1 MPSKEE
7 KIMRKTMLF
16 SGSSLAMVCLA
27 PWLASAQ
34 PAPNNTGNPGA
45 QPQAQA
51 QGQGQGQGQGGKPSA
66 GQRAGASDKP
76 GQQAQG
82 QRQVAETCMRDLTA
96 FSERMDKEGYW
107 LSGYRQGFGWNTPG
121 RLGMDGARTT
131 MAPANTPAGTATTSG
146 TNNRGAAASGTGAS
160 AAAAGTGP
168 WGNMTWRTAP
178 AQEIGTLYRAAA
190 VLAHRGDEQ
199 ACQTVLGE
207 VRDVYGEYAGQ
218 LREAGV
224 EPGQMVS
231 YRQQQLAAA
240 QPVTKMQRN
249 FRADNIT
256 GMDVRNPQDEY
267 LGSVEDVILNPGNG
281 QISYVIL
288 SRGGFLG
295 LGEDYVALP
304 WQQLRATP
312 QMDAF
317 VVRVTEDT
325 LDKAPKVNPDSF
337 ANAQAD
343 TQRRQEIDRF
353 WQQQT
358 QGG

>member
-1 MPSKEE
+1 
-7 KIMRKTMLF
+7 MRRTILF
-16 SGSSLAMVCLA
+16 SGSMLAAACLA
-27 PWLASAQ
+27 PWLANAQ
-34 PAPNNTGNPGA
+34 STQSMTGNSGS
-45 QPQAQA
+45 QTQAQSQSGSQSNNQRPNA
-51 QGQGQGQGQGGKPSA
+51 SNRQGQS
-66 GQRAGASDKP
+66 P
-76 GQQAQG
+76 GQQ
-82 QRQVAETCMRDLTA
+82 QVAEKCMRDLTA
-96 FSERMDKEGYW
+96 FSVLMNKEGYW

-121 RLGMDGARTT
+121 RVGMDGARTT
-131 MAPANTPAGTATTSG
+131 AVPAKTPAGTATMSG
-146 TNNRGAAASGTGAS
+146 NSSGGSAASITGNPPG
-160 AAAAGTGP
+160 AAGTAP

-199 ACQTVLGE
+199 TCQTVLGE
-207 VRDVYGEYAGQ
+207 VREVYGEYTGQ

-224 EPGQMVS
+224 QPGQMVS

-240 QPVTKMQRN
+240 QPVTQMQRN

-256 GMDVRNPQDEY
+256 GTDIRNPQDEY
-267 LGSVEDVILNPGNG
+267 LGSVEDVIFNPSNG
-281 QISYVIL
+281 QIGYVIL

-295 LGEDYVALP
+295 IGEDYVAVP

-312 QMDAF
+312 RMDTF
-317 VVRVTEDT
+317 VIRASEDT

-343 TQRRQEIDRF
+343 TQQRQEIDRF